1 VSDDRNDSDSL
12 ERGPRKP
19 ASRNFP
25 EPGAEEPGAD
35 TYEEMAQAKRGSLF
49 NRVNQRFHD
58 VLQNSR
64 GTSNVRDPVAETRED
79 PQITADDLAI
89 RRARTVKPQRMT
101 VPEGVIIDGSMS
113 SGSETEIAGRIDGDV
128 SVDGRLVLEPSALV
142 SGNVRAT
149 SCRVDG
155 LVEGRMECSQDL
167 ELGPNGRLNADVLA
181 GRQFNVGGE
190 VHGNIASGGLVH
202 VLATAKVNGDIR
214 ARSIIVDEGAQFN
227 GSCSMRPQTQ
237 RPARQKSQ

>member
-1 VSDDRNDSDSL
+1 MSDDRNDRDAS
-12 ERGPRKP
+12 ERVDRRP
-19 ASRNFP
+19 ASKNFP
-25 EPGAEEPGAD
+25 EPAGQEGD

-49 NRVNQRFHD
+49 DRMNQRFHD

-64 GTSNVRDPVAETRED
+64 GSAGVRDAVSETRDD

-89 RRARTVKPQRMT
+89 RRARTVKPQRMV

-113 SGSETEIAGRIDGDV
+113 SGSETEISGRIDGDV
-128 SVDGRLVLEPSALV
+128 SVDGRLTLEASALI

-167 ELGPNGRLNADVLA
+167 ELGPNGRLNADVMA
-181 GRQFNVGGE
+181 GRQFTVGGQ
-190 VHGNIASGGLVH
+190 VFGNVASGGVVH

-214 ARSIIVDEGAQFN
+214 ARSVIIDEGAQFN
-227 GSCSMRPQTQ
+227 GSCSMRPSSPQ
-237 RPARQKSQ
+237 RTAQRQG